1 LNEVGNTSIFTHA
14 GIGGVS
20 KSVSLGDVDGDGDL
34 DAWVDNE
41 GQASGFGS
49 TRAPRSEVT
58 AAPAA
63 ALSTVYIS
71 KTENRGRSSFYNSLK
86 NG

>member
-1 LNEVGNTSIFTHA
+1 MGHTSIFTHA

-20 KSVSLGDVDGDGDL
+20 KSVSLVDVDGDGDL

-41 GQASGFGS
+41 GQANRVWLN
-49 TRAPRSEVT
+49 TTPRPEVT

-71 KTENRGRSSFYNSLK
+71 ITESRGRSSFYNSFK

>member
-1 LNEVGNTSIFTHA
+1 VGHTSIFTHA

-34 DAWVDNE
+34 DTWVDNE
-41 GQASGFGS
+41 GQAIRDTS
-49 TRAPRSEVT
+49 TTTGGA

-71 KTENRGRSSFYNSLK
+71 RTENRGRSSFYNSLK